1 MLVESFGAYNYF
13 ENGSKRHEGYHSSG
27 EPIEELTYE
36 QKNMLML
43 IIFFYVFTTI
53 YVALKYPIGGDVV
66 ISVILALFFSTI
78 FWFIKI
84 IEFII
89 IMLSNNNY
97 NKKSVVK
104 SKVGKKSVVK
114 SKYNDPIY

>member
-13 ENGSKRHEGYHSSG
+13 GNESKRYERYHSSG
-27 EPIEELTYE
+27 EPMEELTYE

-43 IIFFYVFTTI
+43 IIFVYVFTTI

-66 ISVILALFFSTI
+66 ISIILALFFSTI

-84 IEFII
+84 IELII
-89 IMLSNNNY
+89 IGYNNN
-97 NKKSVVK
+97 NKSVVK